1 MASRQADEQATE
13 RRHVT
18 GRCRETVS
26 RQGKRIDFAA
36 AFSVKGCNPEKNT
49 HINMRRDVGMRN
61 GGSDGR
67 TIAPIGLSFRELRVS
82 FYLGSVVVLA
92 IVIVVSYFFSFVV

>member
-1 MASRQADEQATE
+1 
-13 RRHVT
+13 
-18 GRCRETVS
+18 
-26 RQGKRIDFAA
+26 
-36 AFSVKGCNPEKNT
+36 
-49 HINMRRDVGMRN
+49 MRN

-82 FYLGSVVVLA
+82 FYLGPVVVLA